1 MTQDSWV
8 WVAWVSRAIEGSATF
23 NDATAETTVARASM
37 TTGSMARCVERRSWA
52 CEVVLIGASKELTGL
67 GSRLAPAPAIF
78 QA

>member
-37 TTGSMARCVERRSWA
+37 TTGSTARCATRRSWV
-52 CEVVLIGASKELTGL
+52 CGVVIIRDTSERNGLT
-67 GSRLAPAPAIF
+67 
-78 QA
+78 